1 MTRSAQMF
9 TAAIASLLVLAM
21 GTNGQTMSQTIST
34 NGSGVS
40 APRSSASA
48 QAISVTRVGAPSATN
63 SAVTTHTILVGK
75 LDHKFE
81 PDVVQAPVGDI
92 IQFQFYPVNHSIVRA
107 EYGYPC
113 VPYEMTGVGKAG
125 FYSGFR
131 PVDAI
136 LNDPPI
142 FRVRVNDTLPI
153 FFYCSAP
160 GSCINYEMVGV
171 INPVQKERAGDSS
184 YALSPGE
191 SFPSEADS
199 TSVRGSIPTSTG
211 SPTSSNDSGGLSG
224 GAIGGLVVGAIAV
237 VALIGAL
244 FFFFGRNKSLK
255 EEVALKSPVGSPQ
268 TYQSPGGAFFPR
280 SDGYTSAVPPT
291 YSPVDYSTIQSPVG
305 GFRGNFHEVG
315 LYQTGFVD
323 EASNAGH
330 GLIRDRNELPSSVS
344 PPPPIQTRGLSQKKA
359 SVHEMAG

>member
-1 MTRSAQMF
+1 MTRSAQML
-9 TAAIASLLVLAM
+9 TAAIGGLLILAM
-21 GTNGQTMSQTIST
+21 GTNGQTMSQTILAT
-34 NGSGVS
+34 GTS
-40 APRSSASA
+40 ASVTRSSASG
-48 QAISVTRVGAPSATN
+48 QVVSVTRAGAPSVTN

-113 VPYEMTGVGKAG
+113 VPYEMTGVGKVG

-136 LNDPPI
+136 LDDPPI
-142 FRVRVNDTLPI
+142 YRVRINDTLPI

-160 GSCINYEMVGV
+160 GSCINYQMVGV
-171 INPVQKERAGDSS
+171 VNPNKTTSLQVQKNRAGDSS

-191 SFPSEADS
+191 DFPSEADS
-199 TSVRGSIPTSTG
+199 TSVMGSNPTSTG
-211 SPTSSNDSGGLSG
+211 SPTSSDDSGGLSG

-255 EEVALKSPVGSPQ
+255 QGVALKSPVASPQ
-268 TYQSPGGAFFPR
+268 TYQSPGGAFFAGG
-280 SDGYTSAVPPT
+280 DGYTSAVPPI

-315 LYQTGFVD
+315 LYQTG
-323 EASNAGH
+323 
-330 GLIRDRNELPSSVS
+330 NELASSAS
-344 PPPPIQTRGLSQKKA
+344 PPPPTQTRSHSQKKP
-359 SVHEMAG
+359 SVHEMAGEGSG

>member
-1 MTRSAQMF
+1 
-9 TAAIASLLVLAM
+9 
-21 GTNGQTMSQTIST
+21 
-34 NGSGVS
+34 
-40 APRSSASA
+40 
-48 QAISVTRVGAPSATN
+48 
-63 SAVTTHTILVGK
+63 TTHTILVGK

-113 VPYEMTGVGKAG
+113 VPYEMTGVGKVG

-136 LNDPPI
+136 LDDPPI
-142 FRVRVNDTLPI
+142 YRVRINDTLPI

-160 GSCINYEMVGV
+160 GSCINYQMVGV
-171 INPVQKERAGDSS
+171 VNPNKTTSLQVQKNRAGDSS

-191 SFPSEADS
+191 DFPSEADS
-199 TSVRGSIPTSTG
+199 TSVMGSNPTSTG
-211 SPTSSNDSGGLSG
+211 SPTSSDDSGGLSG

-255 EEVALKSPVGSPQ
+255 Q
-268 TYQSPGGAFFPR
+268 
-280 SDGYTSAVPPT
+280 
-291 YSPVDYSTIQSPVG
+291 
-305 GFRGNFHEVG
+305 
-315 LYQTGFVD
+315 
-323 EASNAGH
+323 
-330 GLIRDRNELPSSVS
+330 
-344 PPPPIQTRGLSQKKA
+344 
-359 SVHEMAG
+359 